1 MWCSVNIWW
10 LLAVTAPMCSSNA
23 QCEEQTCISSLS
35 RSVSW
40 MSSVNRKRLW
50 WATVYRYKVFTQWYQ
65 HIMKAD
71 TPPPPHT
78 HTEGWFEGSAS
89 WPSPLPLP
97 YCSPELLSCFPL
109 LIWIPSAILCSSHFP
124 YLLVHPMCFLS
135 SSEPSEPPSI
145 RGSSSFSESDGFPPS
160 EPLHLMLPWTGKI
173 IFNSATLIPDSG
185 FPCAGRLVFSSS
197 LCPLW

>member
-1 MWCSVNIWW
+1 MHSVRSRHAF
-10 LLAVTAPMCSSNA
+10 LLWVDLSPEWALWIGNA
-23 QCEEQTCISSLS
+23 FGELQYTGIRSLLS
-35 RSVSW
+35 GINTLW
-40 MSSVNRKRLW
+40 RL
-50 WATVYRYKVFTQWYQ
+50 T
-65 HIMKAD
+65 
-71 TPPPPHT
+71 PPPHT

-109 LIWIPSAILCSSHFP
+109 LIWIPSAILRSSHFP